1 MIPSFLV
8 PACVLLS
15 SATLA
20 LADSNTKSLRPLVDA
35 STPIV
40 FNGQATVDLYI
51 DQTKAAFRST
61 EVAGDFL
68 NRAIEQ
74 FAVLRPANK
83 KEAKNSYY
91 LIHLLRWKDPQQ
103 AADPSNPVAE
113 PGFSLTVDVQNWY
126 VYHQG
131 NWSTEDF
138 SSRNRLYGAKTVYLL
153 YLELNAPAGAS
164 IRPIYTLNYVEKTA
178 DNVNHLLSLISL
190 FLPSGAAG
198 GAMNKTAKSPDI
210 LWGGGRFDQIHT
222 PSDVTVSVTFESG
235 PANTDKAAATK
246 AGSDTETDSVSS
258 GPQETALEPKAA
270 APVVAKLAPAS
281 TIKSDSTAAN
291 TSPTFDNEGKY
302 WWDVSVAVPVRQIS
316 QTTIDTTA
324 GTISPKQVKKENSF
338 AAVDLYPFRV
348 DTKRQVN
355 YMVPHFVGG
364 VAIASQPLHK
374 ILLAAGFG
382 PAFANFYIG
391 AALVMQPQVPGVSA
405 VAAGGGIGNSFSPQL
420 TFGINLQVK
429 AFQSA
434 LSKSK

>member
-83 KEAKNSYY
+83 KEAKNSYC

-210 LWGGGRFDQIHT
+210 LWGGGR
-222 PSDVTVSVTFESG
+222 
-235 PANTDKAAATK
+235 
-246 AGSDTETDSVSS
+246 
-258 GPQETALEPKAA
+258 
-270 APVVAKLAPAS
+270 
-281 TIKSDSTAAN
+281 
-291 TSPTFDNEGKY
+291 
-302 WWDVSVAVPVRQIS
+302 
-316 QTTIDTTA
+316 
-324 GTISPKQVKKENSF
+324 
-338 AAVDLYPFRV
+338 
-348 DTKRQVN
+348 
-355 YMVPHFVGG
+355 
-364 VAIASQPLHK
+364 
-374 ILLAAGFG
+374 
-382 PAFANFYIG
+382 
-391 AALVMQPQVPGVSA
+391 
-405 VAAGGGIGNSFSPQL
+405 
-420 TFGINLQVK
+420 
-429 AFQSA
+429 
-434 LSKSK
+434 